1 MPLSGLRSLRPEE
14 TFNPFLAGARDPFLH
29 QVCEFTVDALPV
41 CSGAALMGA
50 GITIGQVPGKI
61 LSLRSAL
68 KASNINKVK
77 DRPALLPSA
86 GFNVF
91 FGVTLANSYV
101 RLALNP
107 GGLIIGCLLYTSR
120 CV

>member
-1 MPLSGLRSLRPEE
+1 
-14 TFNPFLAGARDPFLH
+14 
-29 QVCEFTVDALPV
+29 
-41 CSGAALMGA
+41 MGA

-107 GGLIIGCLLYTSR
+107 GGLIIGALGALCHSGQLLKCLPADGATRSSAVEGGIKRSSNRLYSA
-120 CV
+120 